1 MRITGI
7 TACKSPTLGSKNNV
21 TFGRFEDDN
30 AKEKMQKLLKDAPAQ
45 WDEDMFFRMMD
56 EEPSIIVYTKEDGTI
71 QGRFDDE
78 FIKANPERSN
88 KVDYMYRDIVRRND
102 LKDLHIRGNAHNLG
116 ASVREIH
123 IEANR
128 AEGDTYKS
136 EPSDWDK
143 LSHSEKSRREIEET
157 MRHLAQ

>member
-7 TACKSPTLGSKNNV
+7 VACKSSTLGSKNNV

-56 EEPSIIVYTKEDGTI
+56 EEPSIIVYTEKDGTI

-78 FIKANPERSN
+78 FIKANPERSEKIGYIYEIIDMLN
-88 KVDYMYRDIVRRND
+88 R
-102 LKDLHIRGNAHNLG
+102 LTDLHIKKKAHGLG
-116 ASVREIH
+116 ASIREIH
-123 IEANR
+123 CELNR
-128 AEGDTYKS
+128 TEDIIKP

>member
-7 TACKSPTLGSKNNV
+7 TACKSSTLGSKNNV

-78 FIKANPERSN
+78 FIKANPERSE
-88 KVDYMYRDIVRRND
+88 KVDYIYKEIIRRNE
-102 LKDLHIRGNAHNLG
+102 LRDLHIKKNAHRFG
-116 ASVREIH
+116 SS
-123 IEANR
+123 
-128 AEGDTYKS
+128 AEWITNILNKS
-136 EPSDWDK
+136 KDDVTKTEPSDWEK
-143 LSHSEKSRREIEET
+143 LSRSEQSRREIEET